1 MDTGKACPGSNG
13 YITQYKINFSP
24 RSYLNVN
31 LTACTV
37 ERCGHTFNL
46 LNDNATSRYDN
57 VSVAAE
63 NLVGVGTA
71 KACATLSISEC
82 NYANL
87 LKREFSIEEVQIFS
101 PSHTLLSKQATPSQR
116 VVV

>member
-13 YITQYKINFSP
+13 DITQYKINFCP
-24 RSYLNVN
+24 QSYVNVN

-37 ERCGHTFNL
+37 ERCRHTFNL
-46 LNDNATSRYDN
+46 LNDNVTLRYDN

-87 LKREFSIEEVQIFS
+87 LKRQFSIEEIQIFS
-101 PSHTLLSKQATPSQR
+101 RSHACTS
-116 VVV
+116 V

>member
-13 YITQYKINFSP
+13 DITQYKINFCP

-46 LNDNATSRYDN
+46 LNDNVTSRYDN

-63 NLVGVGTA
+63 NLVGMGTA
-71 KACATLSISEC
+71 KACATLPISEC

-87 LKREFSIEEVQIFS
+87 LKRQFSIEEVQIFS
-101 PSHTLLSKQATPSQR
+101 CFYALLSKQATPIQR
-116 VVV
+116 IVV

>member
-1 MDTGKACPGSNG
+1 MDAGKACPGSNG
-13 YITQYKINFSP
+13 DITQYKINFCP
-24 RSYLNVN
+24 RSYVNVN
-31 LTACTV
+31 LTAGTV

-46 LNDNATSRYDN
+46 SNDNITSRYD

-71 KACATLSISEC
+71 KACATLPISEF

-87 LKREFSIEEVQIFS
+87 LKRQFSM
-101 PSHTLLSKQATPSQR
+101 
-116 VVV
+116 